1 MIGEV
6 KVYLT
11 EYKGKDLEKKE
22 IVLRQYR
29 WVGELYAKWN

>member
-1 MIGEV
+1 MIDEF

-22 IVLRQYR
+22 IVLTEQN
-29 WVGELYAKWN
+29 GSIYASQSI